1 MNKILRKLAS
11 VFGASP
17 IPQAGL
23 NAQLMM
29 DKYLLGHHIRFQYG
43 KTVRHFYVRA
53 GTGRDLLK
61 PAGLGFRKKR
71 DAEPTI
77 LRSKPFC
84 HVVKVG
90 FKKSIIHIHG
100 LELLVE
106 NKYIKQPEGITKR
119 GRL

>member
-1 MNKILRKLAS
+1 MNKILRKLAG

-29 DKYLLGHHIRFQYG
+29 DKYLLGAHIRNQHCIS
-43 KTVRHFYVRA
+43 VRHFHDLTRMRT
-53 GTGRDLLK
+53 TGFGFHKAHSNK
-61 PAGLGFRKKR
+61 P
-71 DAEPTI
+71 TM
-77 LRSKPFC
+77 LRGIPFC

-90 FKKSIIHIHG
+90 FKKSVIRVHG

-106 NKYIKQPEGITKR
+106 NKYIKQQEA
-119 GRL
+119 